1 MAVNT
6 LIQVRRGILTD
17 WNTANPSL
25 AAGEIGLV
33 TDTGKFK
40 IGNGST
46 VWDSLPY
53 AAVLPSELEGLVETI
68 IGLNIVGGPG
78 ISVTPSSGSAVV
90 VSLSDPTIQVANIT
104 DLTASAA
111 EINLLDGVTATTT
124 ELNYVD
130 VTTIGTAQASK
141 AVILDANK
149 DISGIRHLT
158 LEGNLIVNGTTT
170 TVNSTAVT
178 LDDPILTLGGD
189 TAPASDDSKDRGVEF
204 RWHNGTVA
212 KTGFFGFDDSTGK
225 FTFIPDSTNT
235 SEVFG
240 GTTGEID
247 AKIDWTNV
255 NNKPDP
261 VVTVTLTGDV
271 TGTATATL
279 TDLAS
284 GTASVATTIA
294 ANSVALGTDT
304 TGNYVTSITNGSFIT
319 GADGGGEGSTLTL
332 AVDAT
337 SANTASKV
345 VSRDASGNFSAGTI
359 TAALPGNAST
369 ASTLQTTRAIALS
382 GDVTGTV
389 NFNGSADVTI
399 TTTIAAN
406 SVALGTDT
414 TGNYVAS
421 VSTSSGI
428 TGGAAGSE
436 GAAISLSLDVNGLTA
451 ESAIADTD
459 SFVFYDASATAN
471 RKATADNIRDYVLGG
486 VSGDITVSSTGV
498 ATIAA
503 NSVALGTDT
512 TGNYVASITNG
523 NYITGGDGGTEGAGL
538 TLAVDATSANTAS
551 KVVARDATGNF
562 SAGTITANL
571 NGTATNADKL
581 YITGINLGNS
591 TETNFIPF
599 VNTTASHQ
607 SCYGSSTLI
616 FDSVNHIL
624 KGSSSG
630 LPMTQLQYFKIDGGT
645 P

>member
-6 LIQVRRGILTD
+6 LIQLRRGLSTE
-17 WNTANPSL
+17 WTSANPTL
-25 AAGEIGLV
+25 AGGEIGYE
-33 TDTGKFK
+33 TNTGKFK
-40 IGNGST
+40 IGDSST
-46 VWDSLPY
+46 VWNSLPY
-53 AAVLPSELEGLVETI
+53 AAVLPSELTSLINTEIADTLEAGS
-68 IGLNIVGGPG
+68 G
-78 ISVTPSSGSAVV
+78 ISITAGSGDNLII
-90 VSLSDPTIQVANIT
+90 SLSDPTIQVADIT
-104 DLTASAA
+104 DLTATAS
-111 EINLLDGVTATTT
+111 EINVLDGVTASTT

-130 VTTIGTAQASK
+130 VTAAGTAQASK

-158 LEGNLIVNGTTT
+158 IDGNLIVNGQTT
-170 TVNSTAVT
+170 TVNSTVT
-178 LDDPILTLGGD
+178 TIDDPIVTLGGD
-189 TAPASDDSKDRGVEF
+189 TAPTSDDGKDRGIEY
-204 RWHNGTVA
+204 RWHNGTSA
-212 KTGFFGFDDSTGK
+212 KIGFFGFDDSTGK
-225 FTFIPDSTNT
+225 FTFIPDATNS
-235 SEVFG
+235 SEIFS

-247 AKIDWTNV
+247 AKLDWTNV

-261 VVTVTLTGDV
+261 VVTVTLSGDV
-271 TGTATATL
+271 TGTGSATL

-284 GTASVATTIA
+284 GTATISTTIA

-304 TGNYVTSITNGSFIT
+304 TGNYVASITNGSFIT
-319 GADGGGEGSTLTL
+319 GGDGGSEGAAITL

-345 VSRDASGNFSAGTI
+345 VSRDSSGNFSAGTI
-359 TAALPGNAST
+359 TASLSGNAST
-369 ASTLQTTRAIALS
+369 AATLQTTRAIALT

-389 NFNGSADVTI
+389 NFNGGSDVSM

-414 TGNYVAS
+414 TGNYVAT

-428 TGGAAGSE
+428 AGGAIGSE

-451 ESAIADTD
+451 ESAIADADT
-459 SFVFYDASATAN
+459 FAFYDVSVTAN

-486 VSGDITVSSTGV
+486 VSGDITINSTGV

-523 NYITGGDGGTEGAGL
+523 NYITGGDGGSEGAGL
-538 TLAVDATSANTAS
+538 TIAVDATSSNTVS
-551 KVVARDATGNF
+551 KVVARDSSGNF

-571 NGTATNADKL
+571 SGTATNATNVG
-581 YITGINLGNS
+581 ITAATANS
-591 TETNFIPF
+591 THYLTF
-599 VNTTASHQ
+599 VTTTTGNLPAYVQ
-607 SCYGSSTLI
+607 TDLNYNPSTK
-616 FDSVNHIL
+616 IL
-624 KGSSSG
+624 SGSSSTT
-630 LPMTQLQYFKIDGGT
+630 PVVQLKYFKIDGGT

>member
-1 MAVNT
+1 MPSNT
-6 LIQVRRGILTD
+6 LIQLRRGTATD
-17 WNTANPSL
+17 WTTNNPTL
-25 AAGEIGLV
+25 AAGEVGYESN
-33 TDTGKFK
+33 TGKFK
-40 IGNGST
+40 IGTGSV
-46 VWDSLPY
+46 VWNSLAY
-53 AAVLPSELEGLVETI
+53 GSVLPGDVEVSISGYLATNL
-68 IGLNIVGGPG
+68 IGVSGITVAPG
-78 ISVTPSSGSAVV
+78 TGVADYVI
-90 VSLSDPTIQVANIT
+90 SLSDPTIQVSNIT
-104 DLTASAA
+104 DLTATAA
-111 EINLLDGVTATTT
+111 EINLLDGVTASTT

-130 VTTIGTAQASK
+130 VTTAGTAQASK

-149 DISGIRHLT
+149 DIAGIRNIT
-158 LEGNLIVNGTTT
+158 LEGNLTVNGTTT

-178 LDDPILTLGGD
+178 LDDPIITLGGD
-189 TAPASDDSKDRGVEF
+189 TAPSSDDSKDRGVEF
-204 RWHNGTVA
+204 KWHNGTVA

-225 FTFIPDSTNT
+225 FSFIPDATNT

-247 AKIDWTNV
+247 AKIDWSNV

-261 VVTVTLTGDV
+261 VVTVTLSGDV
-271 TGTATATL
+271 TGSGTATL

-284 GTASVATTIA
+284 GTASITTTIA

-304 TGNYVTSITNGSFIT
+304 TGNYVASITNGSFIT
-319 GADGGGEGSTLTL
+319 GADGGAEGSTLTL

-337 SANTASKV
+337 SANTGSKV
-345 VSRDASGNFSAGTI
+345 VSRDSSGNFSAGTI
-359 TAALPGNAST
+359 TAALTGNAST

-389 NFNGSADVTI
+389 NFNGGADVTM

-421 VSTSSGI
+421 VAASSGI
-428 TGGAAGSE
+428 TGGAIGSE
-436 GAAISLSLDVNGLTA
+436 GAVIALSLDVNGLTS

-459 SFVFYDASATAN
+459 TFAFYDASVTAN
-471 RKATADNIRDYVLGG
+471 RKATADNVRDYVLGG
-486 VSGDITVSSTGV
+486 VSGDITINSGGV

-538 TLAVDATSANTAS
+538 TLAVDATSANTVS
-551 KVVARDATGNF
+551 KVVARDASGNF
-562 SAGTITANL
+562 SAGTVTATL
-571 NGTATNADKL
+571 SGTATNALNIEVDADS
-581 YITGINLGNS
+581 S
-591 TETNFIPF
+591 TALTYLTF
-599 VNTTASHQ
+599 VNDTDGNLKPKVNTNLRFNAS
-607 SCYGSSTLI
+607 SNYLI
-616 FDSVNHIL
+616 
-624 KGSSSG
+624 GSSSTTPTTE
-630 LPMTQLQYFKIDGGT
+630 LRYFKIDGGT